1 MADMRNKN
9 MRCHIAICQLHLNLF
24 SIVANVNYVIYS
36 EYQFVNFQSS
46 LKLLFFTLVTFKF
59 VLHTYINNL
68 LS

>member
-1 MADMRNKN
+1 MADMRNEN
-9 MRCHIAICQLHLNLF
+9 MRCHIAIYQLHLNLF
-24 SIVANVNYVIYS
+24 SIVANVNYVICS

-46 LKLLFFTLVTFKF
+46 LKLLFCTLVTFKF